1 MRQYDWVALL
11 EAVLAFLLF
20 TIALGGCAI
29 ADAIHERQAATV
41 ACRDLGFFAATKDSG
56 VWYCYRDKLLNGTMP

>member
-1 MRQYDWVALL
+1 MRPLL
-11 EAVLAFLLF
+11 LAVVILHAN
-20 TIALGGCAI
+20 GCAI
-29 ADAIHERQAATV
+29 ADAIHAQQQATV